1 MKTAFRSLNL
11 FQRLQEAFLA
21 LSDFEQV
28 IRSQTTL
35 KTRDEIERIVMLA
48 TSADLMGLSLAP
60 PSLTLRLLPYFTP
73 KVYQWK
79 RLTQGGLDFSAAIK
93 TGC

>member
-1 MKTAFRSLNL
+1 MNSILLSGFFL
-11 FQRLQEAFLA
+11 RLRGA
-21 LSDFEQV
+21 LLSISDFKQTHKA
-28 IRSQTTL
+28 QTTL
-35 KTRDEIERIVMLA
+35 KTRNEVERMVML
-48 TSADLMGLSLAP
+48 SAAAELAGISLAP